1 MNCAL
6 FGALRFG
13 ARGWWGGGGGVGG
26 HGTDTEGELSFK
38 AESDPAHSYG

>member
-1 MNCAL
+1 MLCL
-6 FGALRFG
+6 ERCVLGLG
-13 ARGWWGGGGGVGG
+13 GGGGGGGGVGG

>member
-1 MNCAL
+1 MLCL
-6 FGALRFG
+6 ERCVLGLG
-13 ARGWWGGGGGVGG
+13 GGGGGGVGG